1 MIKRTLEISREP
13 AHLSVRDEQLILKR
27 DGQTIGQV
35 PCEDIGVVL
44 VDHPQ
49 TTYTHGALA
58 KLAESDAAVVICGRD
73 HLPAAV
79 LLPMADHSQ
88 VVWRLDAQLNVGR
101 PLRKQLWRQLVV
113 AKIEAQARNISPQ
126 LPAHRKLLAL
136 AREVRSGDPTNVEA
150 QAARVYWANWLNDEA
165 SGSVPIFCSEKMGTD
180 PLAAETPHQRDSP
193 HFAATTGA
201 SLAEIADRASGSREM
216 ATVPAFRRDPDL
228 PGLNSYLNYGYAVVR
243 AAIARA
249 IVAAGLLPSIGLHH
263 RNRSNAFCLADD
275 LIEPLRPLVDDR
287 VRELHRQGYEELNQ
301 PAKAALLEI
310 LADRVQFGDEVGP
323 LMVELH
329 RYVASLVRCFTGEA
343 RELEIPRATDAAEPS
358 PNPSLPGRGNST
370 PCPTHL
376 PPCPL
381 NPDP

>member
-1 MIKRTLEISREP
+1 VIKRTLEISREP
-13 AHLSVRDEQLILKR
+13 AHLSVRDDQLVLKR
-27 DGQTIGQV
+27 DGQIVGQV

-73 HLPAAV
+73 HLPAAI
-79 LLPMADHSQ
+79 LLPMVDHSQ
-88 VVWRLDAQLNVGR
+88 VVWRLDAQLGVSR

-113 AKIEAQARNISPQ
+113 AKIVAQARNLSPE
-126 LPAHRKLLAL
+126 LPAYRKMLAL
-136 AREVRSGDPTNVEA
+136 AREVRSGDPTNIEA
-150 QAARVYWANWLNDEA
+150 QAARVYWGNWLWA
-165 SGSVPIFCSEKMGTD
+165 
-180 PLAAETPHQRDSP
+180 LAEEETP
-193 HFAATTGA
+193 
-201 SLAEIADRASGSREM
+201 E
-216 ATVPAFRRDPDL
+216 FRRDPDL
-228 PGLNSYLNYGYAVVR
+228 PGLNSFLNYGYAVVR

-249 IVAAGLLPSIGLHH
+249 IVAAGLLPSLGLHH

-329 RYVASLVRCFTGEA
+329 RYVASLVRCFTGDE
-343 RELEIPRATDAAEPS
+343 RELQIPFALAAEVLTEPI
-358 PNPSLPGRGNST
+358 
-370 PCPTHL
+370 PTL
-376 PPCPL
+376 ASDL
-381 NPDP
+381 